1 MVNPINTFLRTAG
14 LLCVVIQLCICPY
27 LLQAQNYHA
36 LHGSNFAGSIGVH
49 NNPSSIL
56 QTPYRWDLTLFGVQ
70 GKTSTNFYEVRKYS
84 ILSSPSNSEYFFK
97 SGTFERFIKANAN
110 VNLLNGRVALSRTR
124 SIAFGANLKMHASA
138 RSSSYNFF
146 DTLNRVSDFLNLNE
160 RNQPLSADMIH
171 SGWVELYGTYAQTLL
186 DNSRYRLNAGVT
198 LKLSRGLSGAHGRLS
213 NGRFARVAGPDPFQI
228 RSAET
233 SYGYSSNY
241 DRWVRSNNLM
251 SNARTLLSY
260 SQGGAAFDIGA
271 ELLIKTEAVK
281 AYDEDDDYYDYRW
294 KLGFS
299 LLDAGANQFLYGR
312 ESRSTSGV
320 NPSATAN
327 SLDLKFDSTITSL
340 GRFND
345 SLATL
350 VTQNRQLGG
359 RYRIA
364 NPTRIVLNAD
374 YFIQGNFFVNAELS
388 LNVSSIVKKRWFYV
402 TEMNLIT
409 ITPRWETRKLG
420 AYLPL
425 TINTSGQFWIGAA
438 VKAGPLVFG
447 LHNLGY
453 VFSQKSIQNGGG
465 YLALIIRPFENMGD
479 KKDKRLDCP
488 PEKLR

>member
-1 MVNPINTFLRTAG
+1 MVNPINTFLRKAG
-14 LLCVVIQLCICPY
+14 LFCVVIQLCSCPF

-36 LHGSNFAGSIGVH
+36 LHGSNFAGSLGVH

-124 SIAFGANLKMHASA
+124 SIAFGANLKAHAST

-146 DTLNRVSDFLNLNE
+146 DTLNNVADFLSLNE
-160 RNQPLSADMIH
+160 ANQPLSMNMVH
-171 SGWVELYGTYAQTLL
+171 SGWVELYGTYAQTLI
-186 DNSRYRLNAGVT
+186 DNSQYRLNAGIT
-198 LKLSRGLSGAHGRLS
+198 LKLSRGLSGAHARLS
-213 NGRFARVAGPDPFQI
+213 NGRFSRVAAPERFRI
-228 RSAET
+228 NNAET
-233 SYGYSSNY
+233 FYGYSATY
-241 DRWVRSNNLM
+241 DRWVKGNSFTNNVQDFFG
-251 SNARTLLSY
+251 Y
-260 SQGGAAFDIGA
+260 SQGGASFDLGA
-271 ELLIKTEAVK
+271 EFLIKTEAVR
-281 AYDEDDDYYDYRW
+281 AFDDDDDYYDYRW

-299 LLDAGANQFLYGR
+299 LLDAGANQFRYGR
-312 ESRSTSGV
+312 ESRTTTGI
-320 NPSATAN
+320 NPSVTAT
-327 SLDLKFDSTITSL
+327 SLNQKFDSTINSL
-340 GRFND
+340 AAFND

-350 VTQNRQLGG
+350 VNQSGQLGG
-359 RYRIA
+359 IYRIA
-364 NPTRIVLNAD
+364 NPTRLVLNAD
-374 YFIQGNFFVNAELS
+374 YFIQGNFYVNAELS